1 MIIQTASQDYSKPWV
16 TIMKI
21 VHHCPALLEIHV
33 ANRSSLEVR
42 ILDKR
47 ELTHSFLASV
57 AYPEIINT
65 EGGSS

>member
-1 MIIQTASQDYSKPWV
+1 
-16 TIMKI
+16 MKI